1 VIVLTEQQGL
11 ELYVPEP
18 VAIDPRTQQTYVLVR
33 QAVYERLKAVLD
45 VGEYDPDEGA
55 AFINEVMAED
65 DAHDPLLESY
75 QRYGRRR

>member
-1 VIVLTEQQGL
+1 MIVLTEQQGL
-11 ELYVPEP
+11 ELHVPEP

>member
-11 ELYVPEP
+11 ELHVPEP

>member
-11 ELYVPEP
+11 ELHVAEP
-18 VAIDPRTQQTYVLVR
+18 VAIDPRTHQTYVLVR

-75 QRYGRRR
+75 QHYGRRG